1 MLIGTLFALAAGL
14 MWGLVFV
21 GPLLLPD
28 YPAAFLSFGRYVAFG
43 LIALPLAWMDRRRL
57 AELERSDWLEAAR
70 LGLVGNVL
78 YYLFLAS
85 AIQRAGGPL
94 PTMIIGTLPVVIAV
108 CSNKRDAR
116 RDGRLPWSRLVPSL
130 LLIAVGMA
138 RVIDDDGHPHG
149 PAPLQHHQA
158 DRVPLGADGE
168 AIARVLD
175 VAARDDGAVVTL
187 DGRAHLKVRVRR
199 VRAPPRLPG
208 LPPQLR
214 PRALRHRPTSIPHRP
229 DPSRF
234 RPRVTTA
241 QRPRLPLFH

>member
-57 AELERSDWLEAAR
+57 AELERSDWLEATR
-70 LGLVGNVL
+70 LGLVGNVM

-108 CSNKRDAR
+108 CSNNRDAR

-130 LLIAVGMA
+130 GSSPSASAASTTWSCSDA
-138 RVIDDDGHPHG
+138 R
-149 PAPLQHHQA
+149 ATT
-158 DRVPLGADGE
+158 R
-168 AIARVLD
+168 
-175 VAARDDGAVVTL
+175 
-187 DGRAHLKVRVRR
+187 
-199 VRAPPRLPG
+199 RLPPLCRWAPCWPWAPWPAG
-208 LPPQLR
+208 PGIRIRNADWLRHHPDRSPRAWATAQGLATLPHRCWWAIWPRWAGWPPLPPTPAGISR
-214 PRALRHRPTSIPHRP
+214 CHWARGPGPTS
-229 DPSRF
+229 
-234 RPRVTTA
+234 A
-241 QRPRLPLFH
+241 